1 MRLKAK
7 KNKESKA
14 EPLRLLLVLL
24 VERSK
29 TQVMLRCQPLSARKR
44 VFVDGHKVIGIK
56 GRVYVHRSGDD
67 NAFSRKGW

>member
-14 EPLRLLLVLL
+14 EPLRLLLALL

-29 TQVMLRCQPLSARKR
+29 TQVMLRCQPLSVHKG
-44 VFVDGHKVIGIK
+44 VFVDGHKIIGTK
-56 GRVYVHRSGDD
+56 GRVDVHGGGDN
-67 NAFSRKGW
+67 NAFSRKG